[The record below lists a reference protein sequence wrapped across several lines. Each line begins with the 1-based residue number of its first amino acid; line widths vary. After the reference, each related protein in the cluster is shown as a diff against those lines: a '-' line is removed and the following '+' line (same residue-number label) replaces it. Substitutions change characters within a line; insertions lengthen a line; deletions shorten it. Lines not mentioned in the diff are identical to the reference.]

1 MKDLRS
7 NLNFKKILDEYP
19 ILIEYEQELTQM
31 WQSAFHSMYTIW
43 YAILMSF
50 IMCFMAIM
58 WMKDLYYTEQDYRL
72 QLQSVE
78 MKANKTSSIS
88 ILQIGAERL
97 FGEPLRTETQQAITN
112 SFNLQGIIYH
122 EQPSQRVAILKDAQG
137 EVKFYHIGDSLS
149 AGAVLEDIDEQQIII
164 KVGGFKQSIKLQ
176 QYPAS
181 FISDKPL
188 NTDTHLLDDKTH

>member
-1 MKDLRS
+1 M
-7 NLNFKKILDEYP
+7 NFKKILDEYP
-19 ILIEYEQELTQM
+19 VLIEYERELTQM
-31 WQSAFHSMYTIW
+31 WQSAFHSTFTIW
-43 YAILMSF
+43 YAILISF
-50 IMCFMAIM
+50 IMSCMAIF
-58 WMKDLYYTEQDYRL
+58 WIKSLWYSEQDYRL

-78 MKANKTSSIS
+78 MKANKTSSIP

-97 FGEPLRTETQQAITN
+97 FGEPIRTETQQAIAR
-112 SFNLQGIIYH
+112 SFELQGIIYH
-122 EQPSQRVAILKDAQG
+122 EQPSQRVAIVKDAQG
-137 EVKFYHIGDSLS
+137 QVKFYHIGDSLS
-149 AGAVLEDIDEQQIII
+149 GGAVLEDIEEQQIII

>member
-31 WQSAFHSMYTIW
+31 WQSAFHSIYTIW
-43 YAILMSF
+43 YAILISF
-50 IMCFMAIM
+50 IMCLLAIM
-58 WMKDLYYTEQDYRL
+58 WIKDLCNTEQDYRL

-78 MKANKTSSIS
+78 MKANKTSSIP

-97 FGEPLRTETQQAITN
+97 FGEPIRTETQQAIARA
-112 SFNLQGIIYH
+112 FNLQGIIYH

-149 AGAVLEDIDEQQIII
+149 GGAVLEDIEEQQIII

-181 FISDKPL
+181 FISDKSL
-188 NTDTHLLDDKTH
+188 DTDTHLLDDKTH